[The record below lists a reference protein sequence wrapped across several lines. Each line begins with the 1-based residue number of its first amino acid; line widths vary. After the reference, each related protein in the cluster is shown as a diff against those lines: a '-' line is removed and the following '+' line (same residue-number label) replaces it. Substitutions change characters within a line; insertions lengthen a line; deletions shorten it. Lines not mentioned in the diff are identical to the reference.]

1 MSSAILDNLQKAIY
15 DGFKGKL
22 HEGRLHRRVTSA
34 TAVLDANR
42 DPVASPSSWPMEGF
56 IDQYSPFTINTGGV
70 PKDAE
75 KVCIFGYSL
84 EEGTIKPKKGDVA
97 YIDGSGYYELLKG
110 DVDPAA
116 ALYECQAHGIPK
128 PAWIP

>member
-34 TAVLDANR
+34 TAVLDVNGKA
-42 DPVASPSSWPMEGF
+42 PATPASWALEGF
-56 IDQYSPFTINTGGV
+56 VDQYSPFTIGGI

-84 EEGTIKPKKGDVA
+84 EEGTIKPKKGDVVA
-97 YIDGSGYYELLKG
+97 IDGIYYHL
-110 DVDPAA
+110 DQAVTDPAA
-116 ALYECQAHGIPK
+116 ALYEIQSHQIPQ
-128 PAWIP
+128 PEWIT